1 MQNNAKMNLTRLGL
15 TTLEIDTIE
24 KMPNVLAIISELQA
38 RVEKLEE
45 KNKE

>member
-1 MQNNAKMNLTRLGL
+1 MNLTRLGL

-45 KNKE
+45 KTINNAQQ